1 MLVVKDPVCGMV
13 FVKEDAAG
21 QTLYNGE
28 TYYFCAPS
36 CKKTFVSE
44 PEKYLATFNNKG
56 SSKESNEINFGENE
70 RNEKD
75 NGLREHD

>member
-1 MLVVKDPVCGMV
+1 MAVVKDPVCGMV

-21 QTLYNGE
+21 QTLYKGE

-36 CKKTFVSE
+36 CRKSFESD
-44 PEKYLATFNNKG
+44 PQKYLAAFNDIQG
-56 SSKESNEINFGENE
+56 SKESKEINFGEGE
-70 RNEKD
+70 KNEKD

>member
-1 MLVVKDPVCGMV
+1 MVVVKDPVCGMV

-21 QTLYNGE
+21 QSFYKDE

-36 CKKTFVSE
+36 CKKSFDSD
-44 PEKYLATFNNKG
+44 PEKYLAAFKG
-56 SSKESNEINFGENE
+56 RRSSNESKEIDFGKGE

-75 NGLREHD
+75 NSLREHD

>member
-1 MLVVKDPVCGMV
+1 MIVVKDPVCGMV

-21 QTLYNGE
+21 QTLYKGE

-36 CKKTFVSE
+36 CKMSFDST
-44 PEKYLATFNNKG
+44 PEKYLAAFNKNLN
-56 SSKESNEINFGENE
+56 SKDSNEINYRDDQ

-75 NGLREHD
+75 NSIREHD

>member
-1 MLVVKDPVCGMV
+1 MVVVKDPVCGMV

-36 CKKTFVSE
+36 CKKSFDSD
-44 PEKYLATFNNKG
+44 PQKYLAAFNDIHG
-56 SSKESNEINFGENE
+56 SIESNEINFGEDE

-75 NGLREHD
+75 NGLCEHN

>member
-1 MLVVKDPVCGMV
+1 MVVVKDPVCGMV

-36 CKKTFVSE
+36 CKKSFVSE
-44 PEKYLATFNNKG
+44 PEKYLATFNDKG
-56 SSKESNEINFGENE
+56 SSKESNEINFGEDE

-75 NGLREHD
+75 NSLCEHN

>member
-1 MLVVKDPVCGMV
+1 MVVVKDPVCGMV

-28 TYYFCAPS
+28 TYFFCAPS
-36 CKKTFVSE
+36 CKESFDSG
-44 PEKYLATFNNKG
+44 PEKYLATFNNTHG
-56 SSKESNEINFGENE
+56 TRE
-70 RNEKD
+70 RDEKD

>member
-1 MLVVKDPVCGMV
+1 MKVVKDPVCGMV

-21 QTLYNGE
+21 QTLYKGE

-36 CKKTFVSE
+36 CKKSFDSDLQ
-44 PEKYLATFNNKG
+44 KYLAAFNDIQ
-56 SSKESNEINFGENE
+56 SSKGSNEINFGEDE

-75 NGLREHD
+75 NSLREHN